1 MCVMSKADKMMQDA
15 VQLNAVK
22 ACEYIEQAMMCVQR
36 AWIAN
41 PIIGEY
47 ADNVLNESEIHLSNI
62 LYRLRTVVKQ

>member
-1 MCVMSKADKMMQDA
+1 VTKTDKMMQDA
-15 VQLNAVK
+15 VQLNTVK

-36 AWIAN
+36 AWVAN

-62 LYRLRTVVKQ
+62 LDRLRTIL